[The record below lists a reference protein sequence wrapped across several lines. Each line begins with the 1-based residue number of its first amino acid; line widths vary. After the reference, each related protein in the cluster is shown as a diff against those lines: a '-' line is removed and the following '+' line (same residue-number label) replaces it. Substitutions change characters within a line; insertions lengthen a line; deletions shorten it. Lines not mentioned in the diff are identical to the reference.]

1 MNPEHDERR
10 VTAGDFLRLGVA
22 LATLRLL
29 LNMPNATFTRGDCP
43 NCGPNVLMLQERGRN
58 GAPAVVTCTNC
69 PYKTSRVL

>member
-1 MNPEHDERR
+1 MSTEHDERR

-43 NCGPNVLMLQERGRN
+43 NCGAGVLMLQERGRN
-58 GAPAVVTCTNC
+58 GGATTVTCTSC
-69 PYKTSRVL
+69 PYKTSRAL